1 MKKTIAI
8 ICGGDSAEHDVSM
21 RSAQGIESFLDKE
34 RYNIYKVE
42 IHARHWEAILP
53 DGTRSIVDRNDF
65 SFKIRGEQSVESGEK
80 KEITIRPD
88 YAYITIHGA
97 PGENG
102 VLQGYFDLIG
112 MPYSTCNVL
121 VEAMTYDKFVLNNY
135 MRGLGV
141 SVADSLTV
149 KQGHDKEV
157 TDEDIIARIGLPCFV
172 KPARGGSSFGTTK
185 VKTPE
190 QLRPAIKVAL
200 KEGEDVMVEAFMQGT
215 ELTCGCYKTRTG
227 GYVFPV
233 TEVVSKNEFFDYA
246 AKYNNESDEIT
257 PARISDRLTERVQ
270 QLTSMIYDILG
281 CHGIIRID
289 YIITAGDKI
298 NLLEINTTPGMTAT
312 SFIPQQVRA
321 AGLDIKDV
329 LTEII
334 EDNIGLGIRD

>member
-1 MKKTIAI
+1 MKIMDSKKTIAI

-21 RSAQGIESFLDKE
+21 KSAAGIESFLDKE
-34 RYNIYKVE
+34 RYIVYKVE
-42 IHARHWEAILP
+42 IHARHWEAILA
-53 DGTRSIVDRNDF
+53 DGSRAKVDRNDF
-65 SFKIRGEQSVESGEK
+65 TFLDGNKPVK
-80 KEITIRPD
+80 PD

-102 VLQGYFDLIG
+102 ILQGYFELIG

-149 KQGHDKEV
+149 KIGHDKEV
-157 TDEDIIARIGLPCFV
+157 SDEDIISRIGLPCFV

-190 QLRPAIKVAL
+190 QLRPAIEVAL

-215 ELTCGCYKTRTG
+215 EITCGCYKTRKSCH
-227 GYVFPV
+227 VFPV
-233 TEVVSKNEFFDYA
+233 TEVVSQNEFFDYD
-246 AKYNNESDEIT
+246 AKYNGQVSEIT

-289 YIITAGDKI
+289 YIITEGDHI

-334 EDNIGLGIRD
+334 EDKI

>member
-21 RSAQGIESFLDKE
+21 RSAAGIESFLDKE
-34 RYNIYKVE
+34 RYIAYKVE
-42 IHARHWEAILP
+42 IHAGLWEAILP
-53 DGTRSIVDRNDF
+53 SGTRSKVDRNDF
-65 SFKIRGEQSVESGEK
+65 TFLDGDRLIK
-80 KEITIRPD
+80 PD

-102 VLQGYFDLIG
+102 ILQGYFDLIG
-112 MPYSTCNVL
+112 MPYSTCDVL

-149 KQGHDKEV
+149 KIGHDKEV
-157 TDEDIIARIGLPCFV
+157 SDEEIISRIGLPCFV

-190 QLRPAIKVAL
+190 QLRPAIEVAL

-227 GYVFPV
+227 GHVFPI
-233 TEVVSKNEFFDYA
+233 TEVVSKNEFFDYG

-289 YIITAGDKI
+289 YIITEGEHI
-298 NLLEINTTPGMTAT
+298 NLLEVNTTPGMTST

-329 LTEII
+329 MTEII
-334 EDNIGLGIRD
+334 EDTPRIRD